1 MAVGGTERI
10 MGAEDGH
17 AHVAGLTGSE
27 NGIRPLLKVVDPRGT
42 ASSGTAGIVEKG
54 DAGATGAVVV
64 AVASP
69 VATAVESSAES
80 PTESPTES
88 STESSTESPAGLPV
102 MVPDTGPASP
112 SVGDAWRATR
122 EQLANQVRADWQAVL
137 AAQAADPQSPYWISV
152 SRSTGDD
159 VQTEWRLQID
169 GPSGLRAEWLRAE
182 PAALAA
188 LAAHHG
194 VDMQALVGYGDGQY
208 LNLVL
213 DGTSVGLDM
222 PVPAG
227 RALGSTEELA
237 AIDALLTGEAR
248 GAMNQVLIARFGS
261 TEPVPPPA
269 SSVARQLAARY
280 GLDRYQQLVRLERA
294 LDAVQDDFAAALKQA
309 SVAGSGPGWVDEA
322 VAVEVADPTAMTVGD
337 NGPAMIT
344 EWRAQ
349 PVFSAEAFSGATMAC
364 RQTISTPGAQRR
376 SRPRRPT
383 KATTSPA
390 RRPAATRRSPSG
402 ARWPCRP
409 AAPTAS
415 CSASSTPAPVRFTRC
430 SGKPSRN
437 ARRRLPSR
445 TGHRCGW

>member
-80 PTESPTES
+80 P
-88 STESSTESPAGLPV
+88 TESPAGLPV

-294 LDAVQDDFAAALKQA
+294 LDAVQDDFAAALK
-309 SVAGSGPGWVDEA
+309 
-322 VAVEVADPTAMTVGD
+322 
-337 NGPAMIT
+337 
-344 EWRAQ
+344 
-349 PVFSAEAFSGATMAC
+349 
-364 RQTISTPGAQRR
+364 
-376 SRPRRPT
+376 
-383 KATTSPA
+383 
-390 RRPAATRRSPSG
+390 
-402 ARWPCRP
+402 
-409 AAPTAS
+409 
-415 CSASSTPAPVRFTRC
+415 
-430 SGKPSRN
+430 
-437 ARRRLPSR
+437 
-445 TGHRCGW
+445 

>member
-80 PTESPTES
+80 PTESP
-88 STESSTESPAGLPV
+88 TESPAGLPV

-294 LDAVQDDFAAALKQA
+294 LDAVQDDFAAALK
-309 SVAGSGPGWVDEA
+309 
-322 VAVEVADPTAMTVGD
+322 
-337 NGPAMIT
+337 
-344 EWRAQ
+344 
-349 PVFSAEAFSGATMAC
+349 
-364 RQTISTPGAQRR
+364 
-376 SRPRRPT
+376 
-383 KATTSPA
+383 
-390 RRPAATRRSPSG
+390 
-402 ARWPCRP
+402 
-409 AAPTAS
+409 
-415 CSASSTPAPVRFTRC
+415 
-430 SGKPSRN
+430 
-437 ARRRLPSR
+437 
-445 TGHRCGW
+445 